1 MGWARERALARRQ
14 NALRGRE
21 PGGQRKISPAAEAG
35 RLQGL
40 PHPARAPGT
49 RRLPWPAVAEGAGV
63 GGTRQP
69 GRRRRRRGGRS
80 AREPVQAAG
89 GGRAMC
95 AGGSGEREGSA
106 RAARAPALPAS
117 RPRRCLP
124 PARTG
129 CPPPPPLLL
138 APALHGSLP
147 ATACFVLPLE
157 DGSDLSLLGSYLK
170 GGSAPY
176 FLLAWRNRG
185 KDPATLPPD
194 QVGTIV
200 GTQPS
205 YDMLRFNLSPTF
217 LMGFHLLAMLV
228 LLFSHV
234 DPVSAETE
242 MEGEGN
248 ETGECTGSYYC
259 KKGVILPIWEPQD
272 PSFGD
277 KIARATVYFVAMVY
291 MFLGVS
297 IIADRFMSSIE
308 VITSQEKE
316 ITIKKPNGETT
327 KTTVRIWNETVSNLT
342 LMALG
347 SSAPEILLSVIEV
360 CGHNFTAGDLGP
372 STIVGSAAFNMFII
386 IALCV
391 YVVPDGETRK
401 IKHLRV
407 FFVTAAWSIFAYTW
421 LYIILSVISPGVVE
435 VWEGLLTFFFFP
447 ICVVFAWVAD
457 RRLLFYKYVYKRYR
471 AGKQRGMIIEHEG
484 DRPSSKTE
492 IEMDGKVVNSHV
504 DSFLD
509 GALVLEVDERDQ
521 DEEEA
526 RREMARILKELKQK
540 HPEKEI
546 EQLIELA
553 NYQVLSQQQKS
564 RAFYR
569 IQATR
574 LMTGAGNILKR
585 HAADQARK
593 AVSMHEVNTEV
604 AENDPVSKIFFE
616 QGTYQ
621 CLENCGTV
629 ALTIIRRGGD
639 LTNTVFVD
647 FRTEDGTANAG
658 SDYEFTEGTVVFK
671 PGETQKEIRVGIID
685 DDIFEEDENFLVHLS
700 NVKVSAEASEDGI
713 LEANHVSTLACLG
726 SPSTATVTIF
736 DDDHAGIFTFEE
748 PVTHVSESIGIM
760 EVKVLRTSGARGNVI
775 VPYRTIE
782 GTARGGGE
790 DFEDTCGELEFQN
803 DEIVKIIT
811 IRIYDREEY
820 EKECSFSLVLEEPK
834 WIRRGMKALLLNELG
849 GFTIT
854 GKYLYGQP
862 VFRKVHAR
870 ERPIPSSIITIAEE
884 CDDKQPLTSKEEE
897 ERRIAEMGR
906 PILGEHTRLEVI
918 IEESYEFKSTVDKL
932 IKKTNLALVVGT
944 NSWREQFIEAI
955 TVSAG
960 EDDDDDECGEEKLP
974 SCFDYVMHF
983 LTVFW
988 KVLFA
993 FVPPTEYWNGWAC
1006 FIVSILMIGILTA
1019 FIGDLASHF
1028 GCTIG
1033 LKDSVTAV
1041 VFVALGTSVPDTFA
1055 SKVAATQDQYADA
1068 SIGNV
1073 TGSNA
1078 VNVFLGIG
1086 VAWSIAAIYHA
1097 ANGEQFKVSP
1107 GTLAFSVTLF
1117 TIFAFINVGVLLYRR
1132 RPEIG
1137 GELGGP
1143 RTAKLLTSC
1152 LFVLLWLLYIFFSSL
1167 EAYCHIKGF

>member
-1 MGWARERALARRQ
+1 
-14 NALRGRE
+14 
-21 PGGQRKISPAAEAG
+21 
-35 RLQGL
+35 
-40 PHPARAPGT
+40 
-49 RRLPWPAVAEGAGV
+49 
-63 GGTRQP
+63 
-69 GRRRRRRGGRS
+69 
-80 AREPVQAAG
+80 
-89 GGRAMC
+89 
-95 AGGSGEREGSA
+95 
-106 RAARAPALPAS
+106 
-117 RPRRCLP
+117 
-124 PARTG
+124 
-129 CPPPPPLLL
+129 
-138 APALHGSLP
+138 
-147 ATACFVLPLE
+147 
-157 DGSDLSLLGSYLK
+157 
-170 GGSAPY
+170 
-176 FLLAWRNRG
+176 
-185 KDPATLPPD
+185 
-194 QVGTIV
+194 
-200 GTQPS
+200 
-205 YDMLRFNLSPTF
+205 MLRLSLSPTVS
-217 LMGFHLLAMLV
+217 MGFRLV
-228 LLFSHV
+228 AIVALLFSHV
-234 DPVSAETE
+234 DHITAEAE
-242 MEGEGN
+242 SEAGGN
-248 ETGECTGSYYC
+248 ETTECTGSYYC

-386 IALCV
+386 IAICV

-484 DRPSSKTE
+484 DRPASKSE
-492 IEMDGKVVNSHV
+492 IEMDGKVINSHV
-504 DSFLD
+504 DNFLD

-521 DEEEA
+521 DDEEA

-540 HPEKEI
+540 HPDKEI

-593 AVSMHEVNTEV
+593 AVSMHEVNMGAT
-604 AENDPVSKIFFE
+604 ENDPVSKIFFE

-639 LTNTVFVD
+639 LTNTVYVD

-658 SDYEFTEGTVVFK
+658 SDYEFTEGTVIFK
-671 PGETQKEIRVGIID
+671 PGESQKEIRVGIID

-700 NVKVSAEASEDGI
+700 NVRVSSEDSEDGI
-713 LEANHVSTLACLG
+713 LEANHISTLACLG
-726 SPSTATVTIF
+726 SPCTATVTIF

-775 VPYRTIE
+775 VPYKTIE

-790 DFEDTCGELEFQN
+790 DFEDTCGELEFEN

-811 IRIYDREEY
+811 IRIFDREEY

-834 WIRRGMKALLLNELG
+834 WIRRGMKAGLLSELG
-849 GFTIT
+849 GFTLT
-854 GKYLYGQP
+854 DEY
-862 VFRKVHAR
+862 
-870 ERPIPSSIITIAEE
+870 
-884 CDDKQPLTSKEEE
+884 DDKQPLTSKEEE

-906 PILGEHTRLEVI
+906 PILGEHTKLEVI

-1006 FIVSILMIGILTA
+1006 FIVSILMIGLLTA

-1097 ANGEQFKVSP
+1097 ANGEQFRVSP

>member
-1 MGWARERALARRQ
+1 MMKL
-14 NALRGRE
+14 NH
-21 PGGQRKISPAAEAG
+21 SPT
-35 RLQGL
+35 L
-40 PHPARAPGT
+40 PLGY
-49 RRLPWPAVAEGAGV
+49 LLSSVA
-63 GGTRQP
+63 
-69 GRRRRRRGGRS
+69 
-80 AREPVQAAG
+80 
-89 GGRAMC
+89 
-95 AGGSGEREGSA
+95 
-106 RAARAPALPAS
+106 
-117 RPRRCLP
+117 
-124 PARTG
+124 
-129 CPPPPPLLL
+129 LLL
-138 APALHGSLP
+138 
-147 ATACFVLPLE
+147 
-157 DGSDLSLLGSYLK
+157 
-170 GGSAPY
+170 
-176 FLLAWRNRG
+176 
-185 KDPATLPPD
+185 
-194 QVGTIV
+194 
-200 GTQPS
+200 
-205 YDMLRFNLSPTF
+205 
-217 LMGFHLLAMLV
+217 FHL
-228 LLFSHV
+228 
-234 DPVSAETE
+234 DKISAETE
-242 MEGEGN
+242 GEG
-248 ETGECTGSYYC
+248 TGNDTNECTGSYYC

-421 LYIILSVISPGVVE
+421 LYMILSVISPGVVE

-484 DRPSSKTE
+484 DRPPSKAE

-504 DSFLD
+504 DNFLD

-521 DEEEA
+521 DDEET

-593 AVSMHEVNTEV
+593 AVSMHEVNIEM
-604 AENDPVSKIFFE
+604 AENDPVSKIYFE
-616 QGTYQ
+616 QGAYQ

-629 ALTIIRRGGD
+629 ALNIIRRGGD
-639 LTNTVFVD
+639 LSNTVFVD

-671 PGETQKEIRVGIID
+671 PGESQKEIRVGIID
-685 DDIFEEDENFLVHLS
+685 DDIFEEDENFHVHLS
-700 NVKVSAEASEDGI
+700 NVKVTSEALEDGI
-713 LEANHVSTLACLG
+713 LEANHIASLACLG

-748 PVTHVSESIGIM
+748 PVTHVSESVGIM
-760 EVKVLRTSGARGNVI
+760 EVKVLRTSGARGSVI
-775 VPYRTIE
+775 VPYKTIE
-782 GTARGGGE
+782 GSARGGGE

-803 DEIVKIIT
+803 DEIAKVIT
-811 IRIYDREEY
+811 LRIYDHEEY
-820 EKECSFSLVLEEPK
+820 EKECSFSLVLDEPI
-834 WIRRGMKALLLNELG
+834 WLRRGKKG
-849 GFTIT
+849 DFTLT
-854 GKYLYGQP
+854 GKSLYDQP
-862 VFRKVHAR
+862 VFRKVHVR
-870 ERPIPSSIITIAEE
+870 ERPLPSTIINFAEE

-906 PILGEHTRLEVI
+906 PILGEHTKLEVI

-960 EDDDDDECGEEKLP
+960 EDDDDEECGEEKLP

-1006 FIVSILMIGILTA
+1006 FIVSILMIGLLTA

-1097 ANGEQFKVSP
+1097 ANGKEFEVSP

-1143 RTAKLLTSC
+1143 RTAKILTSS